1 MQLGES
7 CSLQPFSLH
16 KLLSYRSVLGHLMK
30 SKCLFAQTFMLFL
43 SFGEVVSVFLLF
55 LYGQSK
61 CCAAAQLHTRDC
73 TSAPP
78 LTVFFRLFN
87 SAFRASERWWAEPL
101 KHDYLGAGTR

>member
-55 LYGQSK
+55 VMVRVNVVQQRSF
-61 CCAAAQLHTRDC
+61 TRV
-73 TSAPP
+73 TA
-78 LTVFFRLFN
+78 RLLL
-87 SAFRASERWWAEPL
+87 R
-101 KHDYLGAGTR
+101 